1 MTDKTQ
7 SLTADVDKYYY
18 YLNLIT
24 ENVRNGYNL
33 MVVKFCDLSLPL
45 IPSLIEKSRLDFG
58 EFDITNLP
66 AIELGAKIW
75 SHQGR
80 RDKIDELAAL
90 VSEYPELAPWQIHID
105 LAYKRLPEHES

>member
-1 MTDKTQ
+1 MTHKTQ
-7 SLTADVDKYYY
+7 SLEDDVDKYYY

-24 ENVRNGYNL
+24 ENVRNGYNF
-33 MVVKFCDLSLPL
+33 MVVKYCDLSLPL
-45 IPSLIEKSRLDFG
+45 IPSLIKKTKFDFG
-58 EFDITNLP
+58 EFDVTTLP

-90 VSEYPELAPWQIHID
+90 VSKYPELAPWQIHID
-105 LAYKRLPEHES
+105 LAYERLPEHES